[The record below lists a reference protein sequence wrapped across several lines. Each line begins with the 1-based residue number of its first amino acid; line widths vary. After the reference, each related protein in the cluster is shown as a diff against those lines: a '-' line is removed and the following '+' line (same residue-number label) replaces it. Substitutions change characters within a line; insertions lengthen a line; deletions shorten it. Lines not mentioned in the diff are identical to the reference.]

1 MENEMI
7 CFFRRFERLPKETYW
22 QKLGTF
28 KALIENYECDDESAR
43 VYRVACKM
51 HKLLCKKY
59 IEKFC

>member
-1 MENEMI
+1 MENELI
-7 CFFRRFERLPKETYW
+7 CFFRRFEQLPKETYW

-28 KALIENYECDDESAR
+28 KALIENYDCDDESAR
-43 VYRVACKM
+43 VHRLASKM